1 MKSHFGITFNSDTID
16 PYLYGMAVIALT
28 AIINAKI
35 SPKSVSVEEIKVGI
49 NYLYRFNVKS
59 LVAYMGRD
67 KETQKITYLLQDEA
81 RISWARAEG
90 FFDDPTFTRENV
102 FEKIGVMRKL
112 PDINQFVNFLT
123 AKPFEGIGPYVTTA
137 LIRRKP

>member
-1 MKSHFGITFNSDTID
+1 VKSHFGIKFNSDTID

-28 AIINAKI
+28 AIINSKI
-35 SPKSVSVEEIKVGI
+35 SVKSISVEEIRVGV
-49 NYLYRFNVKS
+49 NYLYRFQIKH

-67 KETQKITYLLQDEA
+67 KETQKITYLLQDES
-81 RISWARAEG
+81 RINWARSEG
-90 FFDDPTFTRENV
+90 FFDDPTFTREKV

-123 AKPFEGIGPYVTTA
+123 GKPFEGIGSYVTTA
-137 LIRRKP
+137 LIKQKP